1 MTSEPTSTA
10 APEKPANLNK
20 PMRAF
25 VKRNG
30 KKLVRKIAAFQS
42 KQSKVPDTPKID
54 NSFHLTNTASRRVR
68 IGRPLSYTDLGNF
81 LKQTQSSRRARRSS
95 LRTCQFRKTM
105 RNAVS
110 VLTRRLPHGSRA
122 KSSFLTIHLSMK
134 SGMTRTKNE

>member
-54 NSFHLTNTASRRVR
+54 NSYFPFLETIANEWETIRDEAQAVLKFREDIPGFQDPFWRQGT
-68 IGRPLSYTDLGNF
+68 IFRPI
-81 LKQTQSSRRARRSS
+81 RA
-95 LRTCQFRKTM
+95 
-105 RNAVS
+105 
-110 VLTRRLPHGSRA
+110 
-122 KSSFLTIHLSMK
+122 
-134 SGMTRTKNE
+134 